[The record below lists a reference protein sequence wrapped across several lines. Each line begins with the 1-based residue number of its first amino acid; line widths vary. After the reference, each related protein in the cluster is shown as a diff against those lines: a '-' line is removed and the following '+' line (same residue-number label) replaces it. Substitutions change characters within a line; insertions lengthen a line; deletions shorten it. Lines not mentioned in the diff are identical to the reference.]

1 MQIKVVTPNNI
12 STAYAVLMIVFVIS
26 DLRLYFLNK
35 KAQIKKNHFIHRIF
49 SEAHNMKT
57 KILALVVIVSTLGL
71 AGCATNPYGNAY
83 NVNDAR
89 QMQEVYYGTVVRTQA
104 VTLNGNGNGIG
115 TLAGG
120 AIGGI
125 LGSGVGGGTGSEIA
139 SIGGALLGG
148 YLGNAAGNQA
158 TKRNGVNLTIKMDS
172 GRTVSIVQQVNP
184 QVMFHTGERVQV
196 NKSDNGTSR
205 VTPA

>member
-1 MQIKVVTPNNI
+1 
-12 STAYAVLMIVFVIS
+12 
-26 DLRLYFLNK
+26 
-35 KAQIKKNHFIHRIF
+35 
-49 SEAHNMKT
+49 MKT
-57 KILALVVIVSTLGL
+57 KILVLTVILSTLGL

-89 QMQEVYYGTVVRTQA
+89 QMQEVYYGTVTRTQA

-125 LGSGVGGGTGSEIA
+125 LGSGVGGGTGSQIA
-139 SIGGALLGG
+139 AIGGALLGG
-148 YLGNAAGNQA
+148 YLGNEAGNEV
-158 TKRNGVNLTIKMDS
+158 TKRNGVNLTIKLDS

-184 QVMFHTGERVQV
+184 NVMFHAGERVQI
-196 NKSDNGTSR
+196 NISDDGTSR

>member
-1 MQIKVVTPNNI
+1 
-12 STAYAVLMIVFVIS
+12 
-26 DLRLYFLNK
+26 
-35 KAQIKKNHFIHRIF
+35 
-49 SEAHNMKT
+49 MKT
-57 KILALVVIVSTLGL
+57 KILALTVILSTLGL
-71 AGCATNPYGNAY
+71 AGCAANPYGNAY

-139 SIGGALLGG
+139 TIGGALLGG
-148 YLGNAAGNQA
+148 YLGNEAGEQV
-158 TKRNGVNLTIKMDS
+158 TKRNGVNLTIKLDS

-184 QVMFHTGERVQV
+184 NVMFHTGERVQI
-196 NKSDNGTSR
+196 NISDDGTSR

>member
-1 MQIKVVTPNNI
+1 
-12 STAYAVLMIVFVIS
+12 
-26 DLRLYFLNK
+26 
-35 KAQIKKNHFIHRIF
+35 
-49 SEAHNMKT
+49 MKT
-57 KILALVVIVSTLGL
+57 KILAVVIIASTLGL
-71 AGCATNPYGNAY
+71 AGCAANPYGNAY

-89 QMQEVYYGTVVRTQA
+89 QMQQVYYGTVMRTQA

-139 SIGGALLGG
+139 AIGGALLGG
-148 YLGNAAGNQA
+148 YLGNAAGNQV
-158 TKRNGVNLTIKMDS
+158 TKHNGVNLTIKMDS

-184 QVMFHTGERVQV
+184 QVIFHTGERVQV
-196 NKSDNGTSR
+196 NLSDNGTSR

>member
-1 MQIKVVTPNNI
+1 
-12 STAYAVLMIVFVIS
+12 
-26 DLRLYFLNK
+26 
-35 KAQIKKNHFIHRIF
+35 
-49 SEAHNMKT
+49 MKT
-57 KILALVVIVSTLGL
+57 KILAAVIIASTLGL
-71 AGCATNPYGNAY
+71 AGCAANPYGNAY

-89 QMQEVYYGTVVRTQA
+89 QMQQIYYGTVVRTQA

-125 LGSGVGGGTGSEIA
+125 LGSGVGGGKGAEIA
-139 SIGGALLGG
+139 TIGGALLGG
-148 YLGNAAGNQA
+148 FLGNEAGNQA

-184 QVMFHTGERVQV
+184 QVMFHAGERVQV
-196 NKSDNGTSR
+196 NLSDDGTSR

>member
-1 MQIKVVTPNNI
+1 
-12 STAYAVLMIVFVIS
+12 
-26 DLRLYFLNK
+26 
-35 KAQIKKNHFIHRIF
+35 
-49 SEAHNMKT
+49 MKT
-57 KILALVVIVSTLGL
+57 KILALVVVISSLGL
-71 AGCATNPYGNAY
+71 AGCAANPYGDAY

-89 QMQEVYYGTVVRTQA
+89 QMQQVYYGTVTRTQA

-115 TLAGG
+115 SLAGG

-125 LGSGVGGGTGSEIA
+125 LGSDVGGGTGSEIA

-148 YLGNAAGNQA
+148 YLGNQAGNQV

-184 QVMFHTGERVQV
+184 NVMFHSGERVQV
-196 NKSDNGTSR
+196 NVDPNGTSR

>member
-1 MQIKVVTPNNI
+1 
-12 STAYAVLMIVFVIS
+12 
-26 DLRLYFLNK
+26 
-35 KAQIKKNHFIHRIF
+35 
-49 SEAHNMKT
+49 MKT
-57 KILALVVIVSTLGL
+57 KILTVVIIASTLGL
-71 AGCATNPYGNAY
+71 AGCAANPYGNAY

-89 QMQEVYYGTVVRTQA
+89 QMQQVYYGTVMRTQA

-139 SIGGALLGG
+139 AIGGALLGG
-148 YLGNAAGNQA
+148 YLGNAAGNQV
-158 TKRNGVNLTIKMDS
+158 TKHNGVNLTIKMDS

-184 QVMFHTGERVQV
+184 QVIFHTGERVQV
-196 NKSDNGTSR
+196 NLSDNGTSR

>member
-1 MQIKVVTPNNI
+1 
-12 STAYAVLMIVFVIS
+12 
-26 DLRLYFLNK
+26 
-35 KAQIKKNHFIHRIF
+35 
-49 SEAHNMKT
+49 MKT
-57 KILALVVIVSTLGL
+57 KILAVVIIASTLGL
-71 AGCATNPYGNAY
+71 AGCAANPYGNAY

-89 QMQEVYYGTVVRTQA
+89 QMQQVYYGTVMRTQA

-139 SIGGALLGG
+139 AIGGALLGG
-148 YLGNAAGNQA
+148 YLGNAAGNQV
-158 TKRNGVNLTIKMDS
+158 TKHNGVNLTIKMDS

-184 QVMFHTGERVQV
+184 QVIFHIGERVQV
-196 NKSDNGTSR
+196 NLSDNGTSR

>member
-1 MQIKVVTPNNI
+1 
-12 STAYAVLMIVFVIS
+12 
-26 DLRLYFLNK
+26 
-35 KAQIKKNHFIHRIF
+35 
-49 SEAHNMKT
+49 MKT
-57 KILALVVIVSTLGL
+57 KILAVVIIASTLGL
-71 AGCATNPYGNAY
+71 AGCADNPYGNAY

-89 QMQEVYYGTVVRTQA
+89 QMQQVYYGTVMRTQA

-139 SIGGALLGG
+139 AIGGALLGG
-148 YLGNAAGNQA
+148 YLGNAAGNQV
-158 TKRNGVNLTIKMDS
+158 TKHNGVNLTIKMDS

-184 QVMFHTGERVQV
+184 QVIFHTGERVQV
-196 NKSDNGTSR
+196 NLSDNGTSR

>member
-1 MQIKVVTPNNI
+1 
-12 STAYAVLMIVFVIS
+12 
-26 DLRLYFLNK
+26 
-35 KAQIKKNHFIHRIF
+35 
-49 SEAHNMKT
+49 MKT
-57 KILALVVIVSTLGL
+57 KILALTVILSTLGL
-71 AGCATNPYGNAY
+71 AGCAANPYGNAY

-89 QMQEVYYGTVVRTQA
+89 QMQEVCYGIVVRTQA

-139 SIGGALLGG
+139 TIGGALLGG
-148 YLGNAAGNQA
+148 YLGNEAGEQV
-158 TKRNGVNLTIKMDS
+158 TKRNGVNLTIKLDS
-172 GRTVSIVQQVNP
+172 GHTVSIVQQVNP
-184 QVMFHTGERVQV
+184 NVMFHTGERVQI
-196 NKSDNGTSR
+196 NISDDGTSR

>member
-1 MQIKVVTPNNI
+1 
-12 STAYAVLMIVFVIS
+12 
-26 DLRLYFLNK
+26 
-35 KAQIKKNHFIHRIF
+35 
-49 SEAHNMKT
+49 MKT
-57 KILALVVIVSTLGL
+57 KILALTVILSTLGL
-71 AGCATNPYGNAY
+71 AGCAANPYGNAY

-89 QMQEVYYGTVVRTQA
+89 QMQEVYYGTVVRTQS

-139 SIGGALLGG
+139 TIGGALLGG
-148 YLGNAAGNQA
+148 YLGNEAGEQV
-158 TKRNGVNLTIKMDS
+158 TKRNGVNLTIKLNS

-184 QVMFHTGERVQV
+184 NVMFHNGERVQV
-196 NKSDNGTSR
+196 NISDDGTSR

>member
-1 MQIKVVTPNNI
+1 
-12 STAYAVLMIVFVIS
+12 
-26 DLRLYFLNK
+26 
-35 KAQIKKNHFIHRIF
+35 
-49 SEAHNMKT
+49 MKT
-57 KILALVVIVSTLGL
+57 KILAVVIIASTLGL
-71 AGCATNPYGNAY
+71 AGCAANPYGNAY

-89 QMQEVYYGTVVRTQA
+89 QMQQVYYGTVVRTQA

-139 SIGGALLGG
+139 AIGGALLGG
-148 YLGNAAGNQA
+148 YLGNAAGNQV
-158 TKRNGVNLTIKMDS
+158 TKHNGVNLTIRMDS

-184 QVMFHTGERVQV
+184 QVIFHEGERVQV
-196 NKSDNGTSR
+196 NLSDNGTSR

>member
-1 MQIKVVTPNNI
+1 
-12 STAYAVLMIVFVIS
+12 
-26 DLRLYFLNK
+26 
-35 KAQIKKNHFIHRIF
+35 
-49 SEAHNMKT
+49 MKT
-57 KILALVVIVSTLGL
+57 KILAVAVIASTLGL
-71 AGCATNPYGNAY
+71 AGCAANPYGNAY

-89 QMQEVYYGTVVRTQA
+89 QMQQVYYGTVVRTQA

-125 LGSGVGGGTGSEIA
+125 LGSGVGGGKGSEIA

-148 YLGNAAGNQA
+148 FLGNEAGNQA

-184 QVMFHTGERVQV
+184 QVMFQAGERVQV
-196 NKSDNGTSR
+196 NESADGTAR

>member
-1 MQIKVVTPNNI
+1 
-12 STAYAVLMIVFVIS
+12 
-26 DLRLYFLNK
+26 
-35 KAQIKKNHFIHRIF
+35 
-49 SEAHNMKT
+49 MKT
-57 KILALVVIVSTLGL
+57 KILAVVIIASTLGL
-71 AGCATNPYGNAY
+71 AGCAANPYGNAY

-89 QMQEVYYGTVVRTQA
+89 QMQQVYYGTVVRTQA

-125 LGSGVGGGTGSEIA
+125 LGSGVGGGKGSEIA

-148 YLGNAAGNQA
+148 FLGNEAGNQA

-184 QVMFHTGERVQV
+184 QVMFQAGERVQV
-196 NKSDNGTSR
+196 NESADGTSR

>member
-1 MQIKVVTPNNI
+1 MV
-12 STAYAVLMIVFVIS
+12 VFVIS
-26 DLRLYFLNK
+26 DLQLYFLNK

-49 SEAHNMKT
+49 SEAYNMKT
-57 KILALVVIVSTLGL
+57 KILALVVIVSTFGL

-83 NVNDAR
+83 NVSDAR
-89 QMQEVYYGTVVRTQA
+89 QMQEVYYGTVMRTQA

-120 AIGGI
+120 AIGGL
-125 LGSGVGGGTGSEIA
+125 LGSGVGGGTGSDIA
-139 SIGGALLGG
+139 AIGGALLGG
-148 YLGNAAGNQA
+148 YLGNAAGNEA

-184 QVMFHTGERVQV
+184 QVMFHKGERVQV
-196 NKSDNGTSR
+196 NLSNDGTSR

>member
-1 MQIKVVTPNNI
+1 
-12 STAYAVLMIVFVIS
+12 
-26 DLRLYFLNK
+26 
-35 KAQIKKNHFIHRIF
+35 
-49 SEAHNMKT
+49 MKT
-57 KILALVVIVSTLGL
+57 KILAAVIIASTLGL
-71 AGCATNPYGNAY
+71 AGCAANPYGNAY

-89 QMQEVYYGTVVRTQA
+89 QMQQVYYGTVVRTQA

-125 LGSGVGGGTGSEIA
+125 LGSGVGGGKGAEIA
-139 SIGGALLGG
+139 TIGGALLGG
-148 YLGNAAGNQA
+148 FLGNEAGNQA

-184 QVMFHTGERVQV
+184 QVMFHAGERVQV
-196 NKSDNGTSR
+196 NLSDDGTSR

>member
-1 MQIKVVTPNNI
+1 
-12 STAYAVLMIVFVIS
+12 
-26 DLRLYFLNK
+26 
-35 KAQIKKNHFIHRIF
+35 
-49 SEAHNMKT
+49 MKT
-57 KILALVVIVSTLGL
+57 KILAVVIIASTLGL
-71 AGCATNPYGNAY
+71 AGCAANPYGNAY

-89 QMQEVYYGTVVRTQA
+89 QMQQVYYGTVVRTQA

-184 QVMFHTGERVQV
+184 QVMFSTGERVQV
-196 NKSDNGTSR
+196 NESADGTSR
-205 VTPA
+205 VTPAA

>member
-1 MQIKVVTPNNI
+1 
-12 STAYAVLMIVFVIS
+12 
-26 DLRLYFLNK
+26 
-35 KAQIKKNHFIHRIF
+35 
-49 SEAHNMKT
+49 MKT
-57 KILALVVIVSTLGL
+57 KFLAVVIIASTLGL
-71 AGCATNPYGNAY
+71 AGCTTNPYGNAY

-89 QMQEVYYGTVVRTQA
+89 QMQQVYYGTVVRTQA

-125 LGSGVGGGTGSEIA
+125 LGSGVGGGKGAEIA

-148 YLGNAAGNQA
+148 FLGNEAGNQA

-184 QVMFHTGERVQV
+184 QVMFHEGERVQV
-196 NKSDNGTSR
+196 NLSDNGTSR

>member
-1 MQIKVVTPNNI
+1 
-12 STAYAVLMIVFVIS
+12 
-26 DLRLYFLNK
+26 
-35 KAQIKKNHFIHRIF
+35 
-49 SEAHNMKT
+49 MKT
-57 KILALVVIVSTLGL
+57 KILALTVILSTLGL
-71 AGCATNPYGNAY
+71 AGCAANPYGNAY

-139 SIGGALLGG
+139 TIGGALLGG
-148 YLGNAAGNQA
+148 YLGNEAGEQV
-158 TKRNGVNLTIKMDS
+158 TKRNGVNLTIKLNS

-184 QVMFHTGERVQV
+184 NVMFHTGERVQI
-196 NKSDNGTSR
+196 NISDDGTSR

>member
-1 MQIKVVTPNNI
+1 
-12 STAYAVLMIVFVIS
+12 
-26 DLRLYFLNK
+26 
-35 KAQIKKNHFIHRIF
+35 
-49 SEAHNMKT
+49 MKT
-57 KILALVVIVSTLGL
+57 KILALTVILSTLGL
-71 AGCATNPYGNAY
+71 AGCAANPYGNAY

-139 SIGGALLGG
+139 TIGGALLGG
-148 YLGNAAGNQA
+148 YLGNEAGEQV
-158 TKRNGVNLTIKMDS
+158 TKRNGVNLTIKLDS

-184 QVMFHTGERVQV
+184 NVMFHTGERVQV
-196 NKSDNGTSR
+196 NISNDGTSR

>member
-1 MQIKVVTPNNI
+1 
-12 STAYAVLMIVFVIS
+12 
-26 DLRLYFLNK
+26 
-35 KAQIKKNHFIHRIF
+35 
-49 SEAHNMKT
+49 MKT
-57 KILALVVIVSTLGL
+57 KILALTVILSTLGL
-71 AGCATNPYGNAY
+71 AGCAANPYGNAY

-139 SIGGALLGG
+139 TIGGALLGG
-148 YLGNAAGNQA
+148 YLGNEAGEQV
-158 TKRNGVNLTIKMDS
+158 TKRNGVNLTIKLDS

-184 QVMFHTGERVQV
+184 NVMFHAGERVQI
-196 NKSDNGTSR
+196 NISDDGTSR

>member
-1 MQIKVVTPNNI
+1 
-12 STAYAVLMIVFVIS
+12 
-26 DLRLYFLNK
+26 
-35 KAQIKKNHFIHRIF
+35 
-49 SEAHNMKT
+49 MKT
-57 KILALVVIVSTLGL
+57 KILALTVILSTLGL
-71 AGCATNPYGNAY
+71 AGCAANPYGNAY

-89 QMQEVYYGTVVRTQA
+89 QMQEVYYGTVLRTQG

-125 LGSGVGGGTGSEIA
+125 LGSGVGGGTGSQVA
-139 SIGGALLGG
+139 AIGGALLGG
-148 YLGNAAGNQA
+148 YLGNEAGNEV
-158 TKRNGVNLTIKMDS
+158 TKRNGVNLTIKLDS

-184 QVMFHTGERVQV
+184 NVLFHAGERVQI
-196 NKSDNGTSR
+196 NISADGTSR

>member
-1 MQIKVVTPNNI
+1 
-12 STAYAVLMIVFVIS
+12 
-26 DLRLYFLNK
+26 
-35 KAQIKKNHFIHRIF
+35 
-49 SEAHNMKT
+49 MKT
-57 KILALVVIVSTLGL
+57 KILAVVIIASTLGL
-71 AGCATNPYGNAY
+71 AGCAANPYGNAY

-89 QMQEVYYGTVVRTQA
+89 QMQQVYYGTVVRTQA

-125 LGSGVGGGTGSEIA
+125 LGSGVGGGKGAEIA

-148 YLGNAAGNQA
+148 FLGNEAGNQV
-158 TKRNGVNLTIKMDS
+158 TKHNGVNLTIKMDS

-196 NKSDNGTSR
+196 NLSDDGTSR

>member
-1 MQIKVVTPNNI
+1 
-12 STAYAVLMIVFVIS
+12 
-26 DLRLYFLNK
+26 
-35 KAQIKKNHFIHRIF
+35 
-49 SEAHNMKT
+49 MKT
-57 KILALVVIVSTLGL
+57 KILAVVIIASTLGI
-71 AGCATNPYGNAY
+71 AGCAANPYGNAY

-89 QMQEVYYGTVVRTQA
+89 QMQQVYYGTVVRTQA

-139 SIGGALLGG
+139 AIGGALLGG
-148 YLGNAAGNQA
+148 YLGNAAGNQV
-158 TKRNGVNLTIKMDS
+158 TKHNGVNLTIKMDS

-184 QVMFHTGERVQV
+184 QVIFHTGERVQV
-196 NKSDNGTSR
+196 NLSDNGTSR

>member
-1 MQIKVVTPNNI
+1 
-12 STAYAVLMIVFVIS
+12 
-26 DLRLYFLNK
+26 
-35 KAQIKKNHFIHRIF
+35 
-49 SEAHNMKT
+49 MKT
-57 KILALVVIVSTLGL
+57 KLLAVIIIASTFGL
-71 AGCATNPYGNAY
+71 TGCATNPYGNAY

-89 QMQEVYYGTVVRTQA
+89 QMQQVYYGTVVRTQA

-148 YLGNAAGNQA
+148 YLGNAAGNQV

-184 QVMFHTGERVQV
+184 QVMFHTGERVQI
-196 NKSDNGTSR
+196 NESADGTSR

>member
-1 MQIKVVTPNNI
+1 
-12 STAYAVLMIVFVIS
+12 
-26 DLRLYFLNK
+26 
-35 KAQIKKNHFIHRIF
+35 
-49 SEAHNMKT
+49 MKT
-57 KILALVVIVSTLGL
+57 KILAVVIIASTLGL
-71 AGCATNPYGNAY
+71 AGCAANPYGNAY

-89 QMQEVYYGTVVRTQA
+89 QMQQVYYGTVVRTQA

-125 LGSGVGGGTGSEIA
+125 LGSGVGGGKGAEIA
-139 SIGGALLGG
+139 TIGGALLGG
-148 YLGNAAGNQA
+148 FLGNEAGNQA

-184 QVMFHTGERVQV
+184 QVMFHAGERVQV
-196 NKSDNGTSR
+196 NLSDDGTSR

>member
-1 MQIKVVTPNNI
+1 MV
-12 STAYAVLMIVFVIS
+12 VFVIS
-26 DLRLYFLNK
+26 DLPLYFLNK
-35 KAQIKKNHFIHRIF
+35 KAQISNNHFIHRIF
-49 SEAHNMKT
+49 SEAYTMKS
-57 KILALVVIVSTLGL
+57 KILAVVIIASTIGL
-71 AGCATNPYGNAY
+71 AGCAANPYGNAY

-89 QMQEVYYGTVVRTQA
+89 QMQQVYYGTVVRTQA

-125 LGSGVGGGTGSEIA
+125 LGSGVGGGNGAEIA
-139 SIGGALLGG
+139 TIGGALLGG
-148 YLGNAAGNQA
+148 FLGNEAGNQV

-184 QVMFHTGERVQV
+184 QVLFHTGERVQI
-196 NKSDNGTSR
+196 NLSDDGTSR
-205 VTPA
+205 VTPAE

>member
-1 MQIKVVTPNNI
+1 
-12 STAYAVLMIVFVIS
+12 
-26 DLRLYFLNK
+26 
-35 KAQIKKNHFIHRIF
+35 
-49 SEAHNMKT
+49 MKT
-57 KILALVVIVSTLGL
+57 KILALTVILSTLGL
-71 AGCATNPYGNAY
+71 AGCAANPYGNAY

-139 SIGGALLGG
+139 TIGGALLGG
-148 YLGNAAGNQA
+148 YLGNEAGEQV
-158 TKRNGVNLTIKMDS
+158 TKRNGVNLTIKLNS

-184 QVMFHTGERVQV
+184 NVMFHAGERVQI
-196 NKSDNGTSR
+196 NISDDGTSR

>member
-1 MQIKVVTPNNI
+1 
-12 STAYAVLMIVFVIS
+12 
-26 DLRLYFLNK
+26 
-35 KAQIKKNHFIHRIF
+35 
-49 SEAHNMKT
+49 MKT
-57 KILALVVIVSTLGL
+57 KILAVVIIASTLGL
-71 AGCATNPYGNAY
+71 AGCAANPYGDAY

-89 QMQEVYYGTVVRTQA
+89 QMQQVYYGTVVRTQA

-125 LGSGVGGGTGSEIA
+125 LGSGVGGGKGAEIA

-148 YLGNAAGNQA
+148 FLGNEAGNQV

-184 QVMFHTGERVQV
+184 QVMFHAGERVQV
-196 NKSDNGTSR
+196 NLSDDGTSR

>member
-1 MQIKVVTPNNI
+1 
-12 STAYAVLMIVFVIS
+12 
-26 DLRLYFLNK
+26 
-35 KAQIKKNHFIHRIF
+35 
-49 SEAHNMKT
+49 MKT
-57 KILALVVIVSTLGL
+57 KILAVVVIASTLGL
-71 AGCATNPYGNAY
+71 AGCAANPYGNAY

-89 QMQEVYYGTVVRTQA
+89 QMQQVYYGTVVRTQA
-104 VTLNGNGNGIG
+104 VTLNGNGNGLG

-125 LGSGVGGGTGSEIA
+125 LGSGVGGGKGSEIA

-148 YLGNAAGNQA
+148 FLGNEAGNQA

-184 QVMFHTGERVQV
+184 QVMFQAGERVQV
-196 NKSDNGTSR
+196 NESADGTSR
-205 VTPA
+205 VTPT

>member
-1 MQIKVVTPNNI
+1 
-12 STAYAVLMIVFVIS
+12 
-26 DLRLYFLNK
+26 
-35 KAQIKKNHFIHRIF
+35 
-49 SEAHNMKT
+49 MKT
-57 KILALVVIVSTLGL
+57 KILAVVIIASTLGL
-71 AGCATNPYGNAY
+71 AGCAANPYGNAY

-89 QMQEVYYGTVVRTQA
+89 QMQQVYYGTVVRTQA

-148 YLGNAAGNQA
+148 FLGNEAGNQA

-184 QVMFHTGERVQV
+184 QVMFQAGERVQV
-196 NKSDNGTSR
+196 NESADGTSR

>member
-1 MQIKVVTPNNI
+1 
-12 STAYAVLMIVFVIS
+12 
-26 DLRLYFLNK
+26 
-35 KAQIKKNHFIHRIF
+35 
-49 SEAHNMKT
+49 MKT
-57 KILALVVIVSTLGL
+57 KILAVVIIASTLGL
-71 AGCATNPYGNAY
+71 AGCAANPYGNAY

-89 QMQEVYYGTVVRTQA
+89 QMQQVYYGTVVRTQA
-104 VTLNGNGNGIG
+104 VTLNGNGIG

-139 SIGGALLGG
+139 AIGGALLGG
-148 YLGNAAGNQA
+148 YLGNAAGNQV
-158 TKRNGVNLTIKMDS
+158 TKHNGVNLTIKMDS

-184 QVMFHTGERVQV
+184 QVMFHEGERVQV
-196 NKSDNGTSR
+196 NLSDNGTSR